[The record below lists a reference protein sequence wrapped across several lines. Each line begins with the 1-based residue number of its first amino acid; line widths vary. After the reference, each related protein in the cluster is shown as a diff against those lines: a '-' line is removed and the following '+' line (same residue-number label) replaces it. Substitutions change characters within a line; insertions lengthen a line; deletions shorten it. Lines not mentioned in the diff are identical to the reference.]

1 MVCLCLFPNMVL
13 VSISGPF
20 NLVKEMYLV
29 VNKSFNMRLWN
40 VAFHKTRASCSYF
53 GKFIRPLIAPKT
65 YMCSNPLN
73 MDCVVFA
80 N

>member
-1 MVCLCLFPNMVL
+1 MVCLCLNSVGVAM
-13 VSISGPF
+13 SISGPL

-29 VNKSFNMRLWN
+29 VNKSFNMGLWN

-53 GKFIRPLIAPKT
+53 SKFIRSLIAPMP

-73 MDCVVFA
+73 INCVVFC
-80 N
+80 